1 MRVIPCLC
9 ALYLLLRFASVCA
22 GLGVQLEGITA
33 KAFANSDVVME
44 WGYGKLLHTTCG
56 STNQLTQDGADYVW
70 QKCWMRRDAVR
81 RMLYDLCDR

>member
-44 WGYGKLLHTTCG
+44 WGDGKLLHTTCG
-56 STNQLTQDGADYVW
+56 STNQLTLDWGRLRWAEVL
-70 QKCWMRRDAVR
+70 DAER
-81 RMLYDLCDR
+81 CC

>member
-56 STNQLTQDGADYVW
+56 STNQLTQDGGRLRLAEVL
-70 QKCWMRRDAVR
+70 DAER
-81 RMLYDLCDR
+81 CG

>member
-33 KAFANSDVVME
+33 KAFTNSDVVME
-44 WGYGKLLHTTCG
+44 WGYGKLLHTACG
-56 STNQLTQDGADYVW
+56 STNQLTQDGGRLRLAEVL
-70 QKCWMRRDAVR
+70 DAER
-81 RMLYDLCDR
+81 CC